1 MKSRVKN
8 KKIYPVIAFMLIL
21 SMMLGACGGANTVSD
36 NNVSDNSVSGDR
48 VSADEIAPV
57 AVSVDTVIDNTI
69 TMTTGAQTEAD
80 TFESTLYDNYY
91 LYQDLSG
98 PSLPTGMAGEVI
110 SGYSRDILFANGT
123 PVMLLESTADV
134 SGYIHDDNVQT
145 ALGNDLSADN
155 TGYGAIAVWQDGSLT
170 RYVYLSNMAE
180 VYGGSYRETVLADV
194 DIAIFS
200 TEGSKSSPNISYVF
214 GGGMYGDVVG
224 DVSISVN
231 DALPMY
237 LYGGGYNGSIYGNIN
252 VSYTGNSWSSEIVGG
267 GLARPFNSDVK
278 AIVYGDIELSVDTH
292 DSSVENII
300 CGGGFAESTS
310 LYASCSDVFGST
322 RVSVSGQNVYELVGG
337 GISYCSDEGLYASSN
352 VLGDTYVYMTNGKLQ
367 YNSKSGVV
375 NSGVLV
381 TGGLTYGGIA
391 IVEGSATADLKGV
404 TFDRGALG
412 VVPGGICNAVSMN
425 AVADVRGGT
434 VVYRDKANKEY
445 RIAYEPD
452 EYLAWD
458 KLEADD
464 TVSDNDVADED
475 EGFEIDYGYDDVF
488 NPDFIMSQFFSIARL
503 DLILDMT
510 EFGIEPGVN
519 DLDLKKYAGLASSVK
534 YTTEGVVEAQYL
546 LFICFN
552 PDEAV
557 YELCLYDVEADSF
570 TYIDEPDFTN
580 VLFECIN
587 IVGVENLFV
596 NKYFALAHGGQFDD
610 SLEKM
615 IKAGLYACYE
625 EKEINDNNKNVNMHI
640 NYPMPAMSLIW
651 ADEF

>member
-1 MKSRVKN
+1 
-8 KKIYPVIAFMLIL
+8 MLIV
-21 SMMLGACGGANTVSD
+21 SMILGGCGKAGSVSD
-36 NNVSDNSVSGDR
+36 NNISGNSVSDETA
-48 VSADEIAPV
+48 SADEIAPV

-69 TMTTGAQTEAD
+69 TMSTAAQTEVD
-80 TFESTLYDNYY
+80 NFESTLYDNYY
-91 LYQDLSG
+91 TYQDFQEA
-98 PSLPTGMAGEVI
+98 SLPTGMAGEVI

-180 VYGGSYRETVLADV
+180 VYGGSYRETILADV
-194 DIAIFS
+194 DIAILS
-200 TEGSKSSPNISYVF
+200 SGETKSSPNISFVF
-214 GGGMYGDVVG
+214 GGGMYGDVIG

-237 LYGGGYNGSIYGNIN
+237 LYGGGYNGSIYGDVN
-252 VSYTGNSWSSEIVGG
+252 VAYTGNSWSSEIVGG

-278 AIVYGDIELSVDTH
+278 ALVYGDINLTVDTH

-310 LYASCSDVFGST
+310 LYAACSDVFGST
-322 RVSVSGQNVYELVGG
+322 SVSVNSQNVYELVGG
-337 GISYCSDEGLYASSN
+337 GISYCSDTGLYASSN
-352 VLGDTYVYMTNGKLQ
+352 VLGDTYVYMSNAKLP
-367 YNSKSGVV
+367 YNSKSGIV

-381 TGGLTYGGIA
+381 AGGLTYGGIA

-404 TFDRGALG
+404 SFDRGSLG
-412 VVPGGICNAVSMN
+412 IVPGGICNAVSLN

-434 VVYRDKANKEY
+434 YVYKDKAAKDY
-445 RIAYEPD
+445 RIVYEPD
-452 EYLAWD
+452 EIFSWD
-458 KLEADD
+458 ELETDES
-464 TVSDNDVADED
+464 VSDNDTKDDDALEMIYDYDNV
-475 EGFEIDYGYDDVF
+475 FE
-488 NPDFIMSQFFSIARL
+488 PDFIMSQFFSIARL
-503 DLILDMT
+503 DLILDAA
-510 EFGIEPGVN
+510 EYGIEPGVS
-519 DLDLKKYAGLASSVK
+519 DIDIKKYAGLASSVK
-534 YTTEGVVEAQYL
+534 YGTTDDEGAQFL
-546 LFICFN
+546 LFICFR
-552 PDEAV
+552 PDVAE
-557 YELCLYDVEADSF
+557 YGLCLYDVNEDSF
-570 TYIDEPDFTN
+570 TYIEEPDFTN
-580 VLFECIN
+580 ILFECIN
-587 IVGVENLFV
+587 VVGVENHFV
-596 NKYFALAHGGQFDD
+596 NNYFALAHGGQFDD